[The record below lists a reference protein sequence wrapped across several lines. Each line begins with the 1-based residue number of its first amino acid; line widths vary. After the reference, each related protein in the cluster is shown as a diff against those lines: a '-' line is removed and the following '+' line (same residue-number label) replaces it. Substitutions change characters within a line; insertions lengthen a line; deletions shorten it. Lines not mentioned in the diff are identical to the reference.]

1 LLEIPSPRLKEGI
14 LLVDTPGLGSLA
26 KRGAAETLAY
36 LPSCD
41 LALLL
46 VDAGATLNE
55 EDIDTLRLLY
65 EAGVPAL
72 VLLSKSDVLAQGD
85 LHRAVSYIEQQ
96 VKRELGLKVVV
107 HTVSALPNYSVM
119 LDNFYER
126 ELVPRFQK
134 AQTLRE
140 ASVARKIGV
149 LREAVTSVLET
160 FLNRERR
167 TPGIGQRVD
176 LAEVESTLRV
186 IAGEVGEQRTL
197 LDHAFRETGEKP
209 SLVLD
214 RVAERSVLW
223 VRDGSVNQIPPL
235 QLAEWIHEVIW
246 AFVQSP
252 VEELRRVGER
262 AINNLQRIANE
273 LGRTDAPAKKD
284 FELLLRDMPRFEL
297 AALPSAVRVSHWKIL
312 GDGIIRSRVKTSL
325 RESIGSLMKDELHQY
340 GLALSQWGEQ
350 VVRKLEA
357 LVNSYSDAY
366 RMQIH
371 RIGGGPGAAVNI
383 AQAEQDLALL
393 AKWESTRNSELAEKG
408 A

>member
-1 LLEIPSPRLKEGI
+1 M
-14 LLVDTPGLGSLA
+14 
-26 KRGAAETLAY
+26 
-36 LPSCD
+36 
-41 LALLL
+41 
-46 VDAGATLNE
+46 
-55 EDIDTLRLLY
+55 
-65 EAGVPAL
+65 
-72 VLLSKSDVLAQGD
+72 LAQGD
-85 LHRAVSYIEQQ
+85 LHRAVCYIEQQ
-96 VKRELGLKVVV
+96 VKRELSLKVVV

-119 LDNFYER
+119 LDTFYER
-126 ELVPRFQK
+126 ELVPRFQE

-149 LREAVTSVLET
+149 LREAVTAVLET

-167 TPGIGQRVD
+167 SPGMSQGVD
-176 LAEVESTLRV
+176 LPEIESTLRV
-186 IAGEVGEQRTL
+186 IAGEVGEQRTV
-197 LDHAFRETGEKP
+197 LDHAFREMGEKP
-209 SLVLD
+209 FLVLD
-214 RVAERSVLW
+214 RVAEQAVVW

-262 AINNLQRIANE
+262 AISNLQRIANE
-273 LGRTDAPAKKD
+273 MGRTDAPAKKD

-297 AALPSAVRVSHWKIL
+297 AALPSAVRVSHWKFL
-312 GDGIIRSRVKTSL
+312 GDGIIRSRIKTSL
-325 RESIGSLMKDELHQY
+325 RESIGSLMKGELHQY

-371 RIGGGPGAAVNI
+371 RIGGGSGTAVNI

-393 AKWESTRNSELAEKG
+393 AQWESTSNSELTEKVHRG
-408 A
+408 V